1 MNDELIRKESDDMKK
16 TYFITILIIIIV
28 YGSFDIKALLSKEST
43 TGNYG
48 DIPYYLSGGFGTQTE
63 GGLNGKVI
71 KVTNLNKSGPGSL
84 KAAFEASG
92 PRLVVFEV
100 GGVINLERSNLTIKN
115 PYITIAGQTAPPPG
129 ITIIRGGITVQTHD
143 VVMQHLAVRP
153 GDAGQ
158 PAKSGWEPDGITT
171 SGTTNRPA
179 YNVVFDHISATWG
192 VDENLSVSGPRD
204 LLPKD
209 DPHFTSH
216 DVTLYKCL
224 IAQGLSNSSHSKGE
238 HSKGTLIHDS
248 VYNVS
253 IISCLYAHNKDRN
266 PRFKGG
272 SKGVL
277 VNSVI
282 YNYGSS
288 GVNGQTMGNDKK
300 LVPAEMALVGNV
312 CIRGNSSTQD
322 YFLNSSDG
330 ARAYLAD
337 NRLFSYTNKKVREVN
352 YKNIS
357 KLNQPPLWPTGLT
370 PKSALQSLYDVLGT
384 VGARAKERDPI
395 DSRIID
401 DLIKG
406 TGRLIDSQE
415 QAGGYPDYPPVYRSL
430 EVPEGKEAR
439 RAWLDEMAAALD
451 TVSGLDFSPLE
462 KLINN
467 L

>member
-1 MNDELIRKESDDMKK
+1 MSH
-16 TYFITILIIIIV
+16 
-28 YGSFDIKALLSKEST
+28 
-43 TGNYG
+43 
-48 DIPYYLSGGFGTQTE
+48 GFGTQTE
-63 GGLNGKVI
+63 GGLNGRVI
-71 KVTNLNKSGPGSL
+71 KVTNLKKAGKGSL
-84 KAAFEASG
+84 KAALEAAG

-100 GGVINLERSNLTIKN
+100 GGVINLEQSSLTIKN
-115 PYITIAGQTAPPPG
+115 PYITIVGQTAPSPG
-129 ITIIRGGITVQTHD
+129 ITIIQGGICVQTHD
-143 VVMQHLAVRP
+143 VVIQHLAVRP

-158 PAKSGWEPDGITT
+158 PVKSGWEPDGITT
-171 SGTTNRPA
+171 SGTVKRPA
-179 YNVVFDHISATWG
+179 YNVVFDHISTTWG

-204 LLPKD
+204 LLPDD

-224 IAQGLSNSSHSKGE
+224 IAQGLSSSSHSKGE

-253 IISCLYAHNKDRN
+253 IIGCLFAHNQDRN

-282 YNYGSS
+282 YNYGNSC
-288 GVNGQTMGNDKK
+288 VNGGTMGNNKK
-300 LVPAEMALVGNV
+300 LVPAELAIVGNV

-322 YFLNSSDG
+322 YFLTSSDR
-330 ARAYLAD
+330 AKAYLSD
-337 NRLFSYTNKKVREVN
+337 NRLLSYTPKRIREVDRE
-352 YKNIS
+352 KIT
-357 KLNQPPLWPTGLT
+357 LLDRPPYWPTGLT
-370 PKSALQSLYDVLGT
+370 PKPALQALYDVLRT

-401 DLIKG
+401 DVLKG

-415 QAGGYPDYPPVYRSL
+415 QAGGYPNYSPVYRNL
-430 EVPEGKEAR
+430 EVPEGKVAR
-439 RAWLDEMAAALD
+439 RTWLDEMAAALD
-451 TVSGLDFSPLE
+451 TDSGLDFSPLE
-462 KLINN
+462 KLTNN

>member
-1 MNDELIRKESDDMKK
+1 MANLLDRRVKAVKK
-16 TYFITILIIIIV
+16 TYFITILIILIV
-28 YGSFDIKALLSKEST
+28 FASFNIKALSSKEST
-43 TGNYG
+43 TGNHG
-48 DIPYYLSGGFGTQTE
+48 DVPYYLSHGFGTQTE
-63 GGLNGKVI
+63 GGLNGQVI
-71 KVTNLNKSGPGSL
+71 KVTNLKKAGKGSL
-84 KAAFEASG
+84 KAALEATG

-100 GGVINLERSNLTIKN
+100 GGVINLEQSSLTIKN
-115 PYITIAGQTAPPPG
+115 PHITIAGQTAPSPG
-129 ITIIRGGITVQTHD
+129 ITIVQGGIYVQTHD
-143 VVMQHLAVRP
+143 VVIQHLAVRP
-153 GDAGQ
+153 GDASQ
-158 PAKSGWEPDGITT
+158 SVKSGWEPDGITT
-171 SGTTNRPA
+171 SGTVKRPT
-179 YNVVFDHISATWG
+179 YNVVFDHVSATWG

-204 LLPKD
+204 LLPNGN
-209 DPHFTSH
+209 PHFTSH

-253 IISCLYAHNKDRN
+253 IIGCLFAHNKDRN

-282 YNYGSS
+282 YNYGNSC
-288 GVNGQTMGNDKK
+288 VNGGTMGNAKK
-300 LVPAEMALVGNV
+300 LLPAELAIVGNV

-322 YFLNSSDG
+322 YFLTSSDR
-330 ARAYLAD
+330 AKAYLSD
-337 NRLFSYTNKKVREVN
+337 NRLLSYTSKKIREVN
-352 YKNIS
+352 RQKIT
-357 KLNQPPLWPTGLT
+357 LLDQPPLWPAGLT
-370 PKSALQSLYDVLGT
+370 PKPALQALYDVLRT

-401 DLIKG
+401 DVLEG
-406 TGRLIDSQE
+406 SGSLIDSQK
-415 QAGGYPDYPPVYRSL
+415 QAGGYPNYPPVYRSL

-451 TVSGLDFSPLE
+451 TDLSLDFSRLE
-462 KLINN
+462 KKVNN

>member
-1 MNDELIRKESDDMKK
+1 MKK
-16 TYFITILIIIIV
+16 TYFIAILVILIGL
-28 YGSFDIKALLSKEST
+28 GSLNIKALSSNESA
-43 TGNYG
+43 TGNQG
-48 DIPYYLSGGFGTQTE
+48 DVPYYLSNGFGSKTE

-84 KAAFEASG
+84 KAALEASG

-100 GGVINLERSNLTIKN
+100 GGVINLERSSLSIKN
-115 PYITIAGQTAPPPG
+115 PYITIAGQTAPAPG
-129 ITIIRGGITVQTHD
+129 ITIIRGGINVQTHD

-158 PAKSGWEPDGITT
+158 PPKSGWEPDGITT
-171 SGTTNRPA
+171 SGTTSRPA

-204 LLPKD
+204 LLPQG

-253 IISCLYAHNKDRN
+253 IIGCLYAHNNDRN

-288 GVNGQTMGNDKK
+288 CVNGQTMGNDKK
-300 LVPAEMALVGNV
+300 LVPAEMAVVGNV

-322 YFLNSSDG
+322 YFLTSYDG
-330 ARAYLAD
+330 ARAYLDD
-337 NRLFSYTNKKVREVN
+337 NRLFSFTGKKVREVN
-352 YKNIS
+352 YQYIS
-357 KLNQPPLWPTGLT
+357 KLKQPPLWPDGLT
-370 PKSALQSLYDVLGT
+370 PKPALQSLYDVLRT

-406 TGRLIDSQE
+406 NGRIIDSQE
-415 QAGGYPDYPPVYRSL
+415 QVGGYPDYPPVYRSL
-430 EVPEGKEAR
+430 EVPESKEAR
-439 RAWLDEMAAALD
+439 RAWLDGMAAALD
-451 TVSGLDFSPLE
+451 TDSGLDVAPLK
-462 KLINN
+462 KLIND

>member
-1 MNDELIRKESDDMKK
+1 MKK
-16 TYFITILIIIIV
+16 TYFITILIILMV
-28 YGSFDIKALLSKEST
+28 FGSFNIKAFSSKEST
-43 TGNYG
+43 TGNHG
-48 DIPYYLSGGFGTQTE
+48 DVPYYLSNGFGSKTE

-84 KAAFEASG
+84 KAALEASG

-100 GGVINLERSNLTIKN
+100 GGVINLERSSLSIKN
-115 PYITIAGQTAPPPG
+115 PHLTIAGQTAPSPG
-129 ITIIRGGITVQTHD
+129 ITIIQGGINIQTHD
-143 VVMQHLAVRP
+143 VVLRHLAVRP

-171 SGTTNRPA
+171 SGTTNRPT

-204 LLPKD
+204 LLPKG

-253 IISCLYAHNKDRN
+253 IIGCLYAHNKDRN

-288 GVNGQTMGNDKK
+288 CVNGQTMGNDKI

-322 YFLNSSDG
+322 YFLTSSDG

-337 NRLFSYTNKKVREVN
+337 NRLFSYTSKKVREVN

-357 KLNQPPLWPTGLT
+357 KLNQPPLWPDGLT
-370 PKSALQSLYDVLGT
+370 AKPALQSLYDVLRT

-406 TGRLIDSQE
+406 NGRLIDSQE

-430 EVPEGKEAR
+430 EVPEGTEAR

-451 TVSGLDFSPLE
+451 TDSDLDFSPLE